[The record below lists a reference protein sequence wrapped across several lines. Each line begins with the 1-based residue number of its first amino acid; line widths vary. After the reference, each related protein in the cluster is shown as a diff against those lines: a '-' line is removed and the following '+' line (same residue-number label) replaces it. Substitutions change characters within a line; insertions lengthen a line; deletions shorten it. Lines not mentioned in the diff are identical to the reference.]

1 MEQPE
6 RDWKLDPLRLPQ
18 RLEINL
24 PSEVLAVLQRK
35 AESSGRS
42 IDEIILEVLDRE
54 LQANE

>member
-24 PSEVLAVLQRK
+24 PTEVLALLQRK

-54 LQANE
+54 LHANE

>member
-24 PSEVLAVLQRK
+24 PTEVLAILQRK

-54 LQANE
+54 LHANE

>member
-54 LQANE
+54 LQANQ

>member
-35 AESSGRS
+35 AESGGRS

-54 LQANE
+54 LQENQ

>member
-54 LQANE
+54 LHANE

>member
-35 AESSGRS
+35 AEGSGRS

-54 LQANE
+54 LQANQ